1 MRVLMGCDNFIRR
14 ESGRG
19 GGVSDVRREASGAR
33 WSVTGG
39 ILYLPLSAFIR
50 SLRPHAPAHHQ
61 RPPPTPS
68 WRGRLQQSVP
78 SRQLRRTCVTVRSPR
93 ATSELIKPPK
103 LTLTFN
109 KSRQRLMGGDKL

>member
-50 SLRPHAPAHHQ
+50 SLRPHAPTHHQ
-61 RPPPTPS
+61 HPPP
-68 WRGRLQQSVP
+68 
-78 SRQLRRTCVTVRSPR
+78 
-93 ATSELIKPPK
+93 PPP
-103 LTLTFN
+103 
-109 KSRQRLMGGDKL
+109 GGDGSSSRCLHDNCGARA